1 MNRLIFLLVA
11 IVCVSITIVDI
22 CNAPIING
30 LVGYDND
37 GDWKK
42 LNCKK
47 ISDEKDDKDLS
58 TEDKDELNKNLNRCN
73 RKKAMYGLE
82 FASLIMDVVLG
93 FICALLGLLNYFG
106 SAKGLEKVIGL
117 IGIIS
122 GAVCFVMTLV
132 YVCYSGYIFN
142 NDDSEQDKLNEDGAI
157 MQLNEAKT
165 DYEKI
170 FKEED
175 SMAKFKDLGKKQ
187 YNYNKDLYFDS
198 TKSNSCLE
206 YKYEEANRDISQNP
220 NALLNLIK
228 ACPFLYKRPEEN
240 NVNKY
245 MYDRWLTS
253 IILSVLV
260 CALNIGHAVFGFLI
274 FKNSDSSSGHIPV
287 K

>member
-1 MNRLIFLLVA
+1 MNRLIFLLVT

-82 FASLIMDVVLG
+82 FASLIMDIVLG

-106 SAKGLEKVIGL
+106 SAKGFEKVIGL

-187 YNYNKDLYFDS
+187 YNYNKDIYFDS
-198 TKSNSCLE
+198 TKQYTCNYNENRYTIFNPSSSPSSFTNLKQSCSFI
-206 YKYEEANRDISQNP
+206 YDISS
-220 NALLNLIK
+220 
-228 ACPFLYKRPEEN
+228 N
-240 NVNKY
+240 NGNKY
-245 MYDRWLTS
+245 LYDRWLTS
-253 IILSVLV
+253 IILSVFV
-260 CALNIGHAVFGFLI
+260 CALNIGLAVFGFLI
-274 FKNSDSSSGHIPV
+274 FKNSDS
-287 K
+287 